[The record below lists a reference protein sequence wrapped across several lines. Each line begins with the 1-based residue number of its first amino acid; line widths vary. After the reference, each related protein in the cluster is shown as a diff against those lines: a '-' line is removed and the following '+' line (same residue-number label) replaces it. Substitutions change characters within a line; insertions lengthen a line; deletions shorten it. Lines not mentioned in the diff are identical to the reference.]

1 MRRPVVN
8 FSRLSHLVLEGPWP
22 ICITVLGSIQIPKTS
37 QVYLNFSEFSYN
49 GFHNVLI
56 PFLERHGGKSGD
68 ASPLHTLLI
77 DRRSLYGR
85 LYICGWTSIDAPDPR
100 HIDRFYPSAYNPS
113 LCLRFAHSPQQTTH
127 ELDFPETLK
136 TIVQTVY
143 IQELSALSFELEAE
157 FPKTYISTFQVL
169 ESARSLVYAS
179 FIKGASILVC
189 VVLSSKAI
197 TPESRGGQANGHK
210 PDILFPKLRY
220 LSLYSRALLTPLPLV
235 EAELTDYQ
243 NQLIQSFIQRE
254 NMQAHVGKFD
264 LNICT
269 DHDTLTKKW
278 ADQLESVVPVTV
290 TQRGWGSSKQ

>member
-1 MRRPVVN
+1 MRRPAIN
-8 FSRLSHLVLEGPWP
+8 FSHLSRLFLEGPWQ
-22 ICITVLGSIQIPKTS
+22 ICITVLGSIQIPETS
-37 QVYLNFSEFSYN
+37 QVHLNLSEFSYN

-85 LYICGWTSIDAPDPR
+85 LYICGWTFIDAPDPR
-100 HIDRFYPSAYNPS
+100 HIDRFYPPAHNPS

-136 TIVQTVY
+136 TIVQTLY

-235 EAELTDYQ
+235 EAELTDHQ
-243 NQLIQSFIQRE
+243 NQPIQSFIQRE